1 MATFV
6 GLCIAA
12 IAGILV
18 GRDAAKRGMSAW
30 GWGIFVFLILIV
42 GLPVYLIVKKPYL
55 NATVGSY
62 QTVAS
67 SSLKK
72 CPYCAEL
79 IQSDAIKCRYC
90 MSDLT
95 KGIS

>member
-1 MATFV
+1 MAVFV

-12 IAGILV
+12 IAGFLV
-18 GRDAAKRGMSAW
+18 GQDAAKRGMSAW
-30 GWGIFVFLILIV
+30 GWGLFVFLILII
-42 GLPVYLIVKKPYL
+42 GLPVYLIAKKPYL
-55 NATVGSY
+55 NATVDPY
-62 QTVAS
+62 QTVTS

-79 IQSDAIKCRYC
+79 IQHDAIKCKYC

>member
-1 MATFV
+1 MAFI

-12 IAGILV
+12 ITGFLV
-18 GRDAAKRGMSAW
+18 GQDAAKRGMSAW
-30 GWGIFVFLILIV
+30 GWGLFVFLLLIV
-42 GLPVYLIVKKPYL
+42 GLPAYLIVKKPYL
-55 NATVGSY
+55 NASDGHN
-62 QTVAS
+62 QTIAS

-79 IQSDAIKCRYC
+79 IQSDAIKCKHC
-90 MSDLT
+90 MTDLT